1 MDNSGNAAKRSQPGA
16 KQMPSMTTTI
26 GRGLQAVQ
34 VEYDIWDDTT
44 DDLSVEVQEVFLFA
58 NSANKEQPSK
68 VDVSGLLTDSVYQSL
83 EADCLAHEIN
93 VRNRE
98 KNEPKEPSIK
108 QHTLSHYLLQ
118 ASLAGAV

>member
-1 MDNSGNAAKRSQPGA
+1 
-16 KQMPSMTTTI
+16 MPHLLTTI

-58 NSANKEQPSK
+58 NSATKTQPSK
-68 VDVSGLLTDSVYQSL
+68 VDVSGLLTESVYQSL

-98 KNEPKEPSIK
+98 RNEPVEPSIK
-108 QHTLSHYLLQ
+108 LAALAHYTKMAQ
-118 ASLAGAV
+118 EVMA